1 MNIKEIKA
9 FFENR
14 TIAER
19 FAFTFTVISEKEFS
33 LIRRG
38 ASPIAI
44 NICSFGRKDK
54 SCFAVLTT
62 LETTCTID
70 KVTGIKEVDEE
81 IVIKGASA
89 KFSISKRR
97 EK

>member
-1 MNIKEIKA
+1 MNIEEIKA
-9 FFENR
+9 FFENQ

-38 ASPIAI
+38 ESPIAI

-62 LETTCTID
+62 LETTCVID
-70 KVTGIKEVDEE
+70 KVIMISEVDEE

-89 KFSISKRR
+89 KFSISKRQ
-97 EK
+97 E

>member
-1 MNIKEIKA
+1 MNIEEVKA
-9 FFENR
+9 FFENQ

-19 FAFTFTVISEKEFS
+19 YGFVFTVVSEKEFS

-70 KVTGIKEVDEE
+70 KVIMISEVDEE
-81 IVIKGASA
+81 IVIKGAST
-89 KFSISKRR
+89 KFCISKMR
-97 EK
+97 E